1 MSNIVPVDGEIR
13 LDSFLKW
20 ARATS
25 TGGQS
30 KHYILSGLV
39 LVNGK
44 VETRRGRM
52 LQDRDLVNFDGT
64 EYIVKINQLE

>member
-1 MSNIVPVDGEIR
+1 MPNTIPVDGEIR

-30 KHYILSGLV
+30 KRYILSGLV

-44 VETRRGRM
+44 VETRRGRL
-52 LQDRDLVNFDGT
+52 LQDKDMVNFDGT
-64 EYIVKINQLE
+64 EYIVKINR